1 MRLLK
6 PGWVAQDDHPIFSID
21 IHPGGGKFATGGQGD
36 DCGRVTVWNMA
47 PILNP
52 KLQKDPNVPKMLCQ
66 MDNHLAC
73 VNCVRWSNSG
83 KYLASAGDDQRII
96 LWTKSAYGGGAVF
109 GGGGK
114 INHESYKVAHTLR
127 LHDGDILDVSWSP
140 GDVWLATASVDNSVV
155 IWDVDK
161 LPTTVAI
168 LKGHTG
174 HVKGDIVGVDG
185 RVDINDDIMQV

>member
-21 IHPGGGKFATGGQGD
+21 IHPSGAKFATGGQGD

-47 PILNP
+47 PIVNP
-52 KLQKDPNVPKMLCQ
+52 KLQKDNSVPKMLCQ

-109 GGGGK
+109 GTGK
-114 INHESYKVAHTLR
+114 
-127 LHDGDILDVSWSP
+127 
-140 GDVWLATASVDNSVV
+140 
-155 IWDVDK
+155 
-161 LPTTVAI
+161 
-168 LKGHTG
+168 
-174 HVKGDIVGVDG
+174 
-185 RVDINDDIMQV
+185 